1 MSKNTQLY
9 FGGEIYTVDDT
20 NPIAT
25 AVAVKDGMIT
35 AVGSESQCRSKLG
48 KQFESVDLKGAV
60 LLPGFIDTHTHPP
73 VMVIFE
79 MNADLTGV
87 TSMSELQDRIRE
99 MAQKDTSSNW
109 IMGLQF
115 EEQDLKHPRLPTR
128 HDLDTACPDRPVI
141 IVKRDGHTIVANSKV
156 IEITGISASTDD
168 PEGGCIDR
176 EPDGYPAGV
185 FRETAAQIL
194 LDAMPFPEIQTILD
208 ATSASVNKI
217 AAHGITSIG
226 MVLQTDEE
234 GISGSKGVFDI
245 PLMEMVHDHIP
256 INLYGLLVASDIA
269 RIQDARKTILHQ
281 PGNFSNRCI
290 GALKFWADGTFASC
304 TANVSLP
311 YSDQPDKKGFLIH
324 SPDEMYRRMVD
335 AHTAGLQIAI
345 HSIGDES
352 TQTCINLYDR
362 LLQQYPKEDHRHRLE
377 HASLLNADLISQIAR
392 LNLVVSTQPIFIHSE
407 KGWLNKRLG
416 PDRTPWVYAFRSL
429 LDAGVKIAGASD
441 APVEPLDV
449 LHAIQCC
456 VTREGFETSQC
467 ITVQEAIRMY
477 TIDAAYAQFEETVKG
492 SISVGKRADMVVLD
506 KNPASVLPDDIK
518 NIRVERT
525 ICGGETVYQNE
536 SK

>member
-1 MSKNTQLY
+1 MSKTEQLY
-9 FGGEIYTVDDT
+9 FGGEIYTVDDA
-20 NPIAT
+20 NPTAT
-25 AVAVKDGMIT
+25 AVAVKNGIIA
-35 AVGSESQCRSKLG
+35 AVGSESQCRSKLE
-48 KQFESVDLKGAV
+48 KNFESIDLEGSV

-73 VMVIFE
+73 VMIIFE

-87 TSMSELQDRIRE
+87 SSMSELQDRIQE

-115 EEQDLKHPRLPTR
+115 EEQDLKHPILPTR
-128 HDLDTACPDRPVI
+128 HDLDAACPDRPVI
-141 IVKRDGHTIVANSKV
+141 IIKRDGHTIIANSKV

-176 EPDGYPAGV
+176 EPDGYPAGP

-194 LDAMPFPEIQTILD
+194 LDAMPFPELQTILD
-208 ATSASVNKI
+208 AASSTFNKI
-217 AAHGITSIG
+217 TAHGITSVG
-226 MVLQTDEE
+226 VVLQTDEE
-234 GISGSKGVFDI
+234 GISGAKGVFDI
-245 PLMEMVHDHIP
+245 PLTEMILDCIP
-256 INLYGLLVASDIA
+256 INLYGLLVASDIS
-269 RIQDARKTILHQ
+269 RIQDARKTALHQ
-281 PGNFSNRCI
+281 PGNFSNRHI

-311 YSDQPDKKGFLIH
+311 YSDQPDKQGFLIH

-345 HSIGDES
+345 HSIGDQS

-362 LLQQYPKEDHRHRLE
+362 LLSEYPKEDHRHRLE
-377 HASLLNADLISQIAR
+377 HASLLNAELISQIAC

-407 KGWLNKRLG
+407 KAWLKKRLG

-429 LDAGVKIAGASD
+429 LDAGVKLAGASD

-456 VTREGFETSQC
+456 VMRDGFETSQC

-477 TIDAAYAQFEETVKG
+477 TIDAAYAQFEESVKG
-492 SISVGKRADMVVLD
+492 SITVGKRADMVVLD
-506 KNPASVLPDDIK
+506 KNPVSVKPNELK
-518 NIRVERT
+518 NIHVERT
-525 ICGGETVYQNE
+525 ICGGETVYQ